1 MFTKD
6 IFKRWATDE
15 EVQEKKLDP
24 VGKADADIDNDGD
37 VDSTDKYLHNRRKAI
52 TKNIKKKKGETASMN
67 PKLDTSSSKDKAG
80 EMEAKESKDLDAT
93 NAAKAIKHD
102 CATHVEHA
110 TWGAG
115 KCIPGEHTIVETS
128 EGEGYVTHYDVMFEH
143 GLERDVP
150 VEEMKIIKSSSHG
163 HMRKK
168 KPAEQK
174 EDVTHETESGTA
186 KITNTHVHFDNSGYK
201 QKFSHKEVH
210 KMSNG
215 GKVRGFSLEK
225 DNPYHG
231 KDNHVYSNGDEEH
244 HLPTKHLAKLNKE
257 STEGHF
263 MYKDGKKVMVKTKAD
278 HDKYTKM
285 GYTMKESRIRAALK
299 SVLESDRAKHY
310 KGATKPEEMDDL
322 HKNNKGHMDM
332 KKVAKDADEI
342 DKLPK
347 AFDDV
352 SKAGRAGPGRKMRT
366 NDNPKGDKNIINKV
380 KEAYASMYTVTLDD
394 LEESMLG
401 HRDAEKLNGGKSR
414 DPNFKSPES
423 HIDHHHRKS
432 GGHEKSGGD
441 ADRHRYNVAKKLG
454 YDV

>member
-15 EVQEKKLDP
+15 EVQEKLSAKEKMKRGLYNSKLDP

-52 TKNIKKKKGETASMN
+52 TKNIKKKKGETATMN

-168 KPAEQK
+168 KSEQK
-174 EDVTHETESGTA
+174 EE
-186 KITNTHVHFDNSGYK
+186 
-201 QKFSHKEVH
+201 Q
-210 KMSNG
+210 
-215 GKVRGFSLEK
+215 
-225 DNPYHG
+225 
-231 KDNHVYSNGDEEH
+231 
-244 HLPTKHLAKLNKE
+244 
-257 STEGHF
+257 GHF

-278 HDKYTKM
+278 HDKYAKM

-366 NDNPKGDKNIINKV
+366 NDNPKGDTNIINKV

-401 HRDAEKLNGGKSR
+401 HSDAEKLNGGKSR

-423 HIDHHHRKS
+423 HIDHHHRQS

>member
-52 TKNIKKKKGETASMN
+52 SKNIKKKKSETAIMN

-80 EMEAKESKDLDAT
+80 EMEQKEGLMKGMGGMFKPDLSGFKKDKPRATATSATTSAMKKAANMKKKPMEQKESKDLDAT

-102 CATHVEHA
+102 CASHVEHA

-174 EDVTHETESGTA
+174 EST
-186 KITNTHVHFDNSGYK
+186 IR
-201 QKFSHKEVH
+201 QKL
-210 KMSNG
+210 M
-215 GKVRGFSLEK
+215 
-225 DNPYHG
+225 
-231 KDNHVYSNGDEEH
+231 
-244 HLPTKHLAKLNKE
+244 A
-257 STEGHF
+257 
-263 MYKDGKKVMVKTKAD
+263 
-278 HDKYTKM
+278 
-285 GYTMKESRIRAALK
+285 
-299 SVLESDRAKHY
+299 VLESDRAKHY

-332 KKVAKDADEI
+332 KKTAKDADTV
-342 DKLPK
+342 DKLP
-347 AFDDV
+347 AALDDV
-352 SKAGRAGPGRKMRT
+352 SKAGRAGPSRKMRG

-394 LEESMLG
+394 LEEPMLDHKG
-401 HRDAEKLNGGKSR
+401 ADELNGGK
-414 DPNFKSPES
+414 
-423 HIDHHHRKS
+423 
-432 GGHEKSGGD
+432 
-441 ADRHRYNVAKKLG
+441 AKKLG